1 MITDEKLLKM
11 IDKELEV
18 GEEISMSTK
27 GKYTCYS
34 LGGLQV
40 DKSAFVSFT
49 NKSILISVKEAIGYR
64 VLKYKYNE
72 MDNLDLISKKNCY
85 EIKIFLN
92 TKKQELVTDIK
103 ELEDVPFVSELAH
116 IISH

>member
-40 DKSAFVSFT
+40 VKSAFVSFT

-103 ELEDVPFVSELAH
+103 ELEDVEFVSELAH